1 MNSEIEIVKEN
12 QEEKNEEEIIKEEV
26 EEIKEEEHEINLRS
40 SNYDTLVLGG
50 GAMKSFLL
58 FGAMQYAI
66 DNYFLTE
73 VSTFIASYGGTM
85 ISFLLIIGYTPIE
98 IITFLCTNHVVEK
111 IQNFNMFAMMNGLG
125 AVSFLHIYEEL
136 EKMTIEK
143 IGYIP
148 TFKDLKDKFNK
159 EFICVTYNITD
170 SKTEYI
176 SYENY
181 PSLPCLI
188 AIRMSSNL
196 PLIFE
201 NFKYGNS
208 YYIDGGV
215 SNNFAIDIAISKGRK
230 KILGIHNKIQ
240 NFSFTKDADF
250 NILDY
255 IYKVIFIPIAELNK
269 VKLKSIPNDS
279 SVDIISLDSD
289 LNAFNFNLGTREKL
303 DLFSNGYRQMKEYF
317 EK

>member
-73 VSTFIASYGGTM
+73 VSTFIATSGGTM

-111 IQNFNMFAMMNGLG
+111 IQ
-125 AVSFLHIYEEL
+125 
-136 EKMTIEK
+136 K